1 MLRTV
6 AAVLAGL
13 VAAIA
18 VITLVE
24 AVGHS
29 IYPPPPGIDPMAP
42 DGMAAIVAQMPP
54 AALVFVLFALVCGGL
69 AGGAV
74 SARIAS
80 ARGLTEA
87 LVVGALLTIASLLN
101 VFSVPHPIW
110 MGALSVAIP
119 LPAAWLGA
127 RLITRRRGSESV
139 GR

>member
-29 IYPPPPGIDPMAP
+29 IFPPPPGIDPMDPA
-42 DGMAAIVAQMPP
+42 GMAVIVAQMSP
-54 AALVFVLFALVCGGL
+54 AALMFVLFALVCGGL

-74 SARIAS
+74 TARVANQHQ
-80 ARGLTEA
+80 LTEA
-87 LVVGALLTIASLLN
+87 LIVGALLTVASLLN
-101 VFSVPHPIW
+101 IFSVAHPLW
-110 MGALSVAIP
+110 MGVLSVALP
-119 LPAAWLGA
+119 LPSAWLGA
-127 RLITRRRGSESV
+127 RFVTRRA
-139 GR
+139 